1 MCSVG
6 GRCLFS
12 TICAAAV
19 RVVQVSAA
27 AALETLYAS
36 CKLIAAT
43 ALGVALAGLL
53 FPLVP
58 AVAMGSS

>member
-1 MCSVG
+1 MCSVC
-6 GRCLFS
+6 GRRLSS

-19 RVVQVSAA
+19 RVVQVIAA
-27 AALETLYAS
+27 AALVTLYAL
-36 CKLIAAT
+36 CKLIAAD
-43 ALGVALAGLL
+43 ALGVTLAGLL